1 MCEVCGCSAPEG
13 EVQHAYVFSS
23 FITVTKPLPGEHSQR
38 WLCIKYNKT
47 ATPSGHVRAATCGE
61 SVHAREVYGA
71 EAVDTAHGR
80 KMADHLLVAHFV
92 AGPRSQ
98 ELRCSAALIARR
110 VSCSDFRLPY
120 LRADPTVNYVI
131 CRAHS
136 RATSERSKPAYH
148 PRKSW
153 HPELISGALFRSDAS
168 LESDV
173 SLESSELLSEPLNL
187 ENCGAMAHH
196 W

>member
-1 MCEVCGCSAPEG
+1 M
-13 EVQHAYVFSS
+13 
-23 FITVTKPLPGEHSQR
+23 QR
-38 WLCIKYNKT
+38 SRGRSTACICVLFFHNSNKT
-47 ATPSGHVRAATCGE
+47 PTRGAQPAVALYKIQQDCYSLRARASCDVARACT
-61 SVHAREVYGA
+61 REVYGA